1 MLTASNLNLV
11 LLMNLTNKRFTSTS
25 PPSPLGSTCRKSTLL
40 LMLLKESQGY
50 LHPGKILWITSPSPI
65 LHPLDANTTHFISPV
80 HKDWPLEIR
89 NLDSLHYLAIQWLVE
104 GSCHLHC
111 VADILSTLMVVE
123 RVQPKDRIVLVF
135 CNLLFKMLLSSW
147 KTISSRFSK
156 VSCKRESR
164 VLKIEWKLILIWVWV
179 SVHCYK

>member
-135 CNLLFKMLLSSW
+135 GNFLFKMLFSSRVS
-147 KTISSRFSK
+147 ISSRFSK
-156 VSCKRESR
+156 ICCDLLSTLQNKC
-164 VLKIEWKLILIWVWV
+164 WKKKLFLITVCWF
-179 SVHCYK
+179 